1 MKVYAVDINS
11 RLVDFHYFIHK
22 LPPQIIKYINFLC
35 YTCSSNISILSTI
48 QARLLLYSL
57 SKWRTS
63 GLHSQLP
70 GQEQLIP
77 FSFCSICQVKTSYAE
92 FELYFM
98 WVLLRVHDGFWKI
111 VSAHSHLTVL
121 VLASGDFLAVFFLF
135 QNLSKSSKIHNE
147 TVSCRPIKHYLLT
160 IDL

>member
-77 FSFCSICQVKTSYAE
+77 FSFFNLPSEDELRWIWTLFYVSIITCSWWILEDCFCSFTPYRFSFGEWRLSCRILSFSKS
-92 FELYFM
+92 F
-98 WVLLRVHDGFWKI
+98 KI
-111 VSAHSHLTVL
+111 
-121 VLASGDFLAVFFLF
+121 F
-135 QNLSKSSKIHNE
+135 QNPQWNCELPPN
-147 TVSCRPIKHYLLT
+147 
-160 IDL
+160 